1 MFCVHPTSNEALKG
15 SRFFDSP
22 KRHAVIAAGGVED
35 RPGDTAALL
44 GPTDLV
50 LAADGGYRLLQKLNL
65 TCDYLVGD
73 FDTLSAEEVESA
85 KQTGSVVRQFPA
97 DKAKSDLELAIEQAY
112 QAQTTMVTLIGALG
126 GEWDHCVA
134 NLLAPLSLC
143 AEYGMWAR
151 LLTSQAQIYL
161 TQGPVRLEAVGK
173 RVSLAA
179 LSESVEGLTLRGM
192 EYALDEARLRRTQ
205 TLGLANRVL
214 ASAATIDFRQGEL
227 LVTVLH

>member
-22 KRHAVIAAGGVED
+22 NRHAVIAAGGVEEG
-35 RPGDTAALL
+35 PGDTAALL

-50 LAADGGYRLLQKLNL
+50 LAADGGYRLLQKLDL
-65 TCDYLVGD
+65 ACDYLVGD
-73 FDTLSAEEVESA
+73 FDTLSREEVESA
-85 KQTGSVVRQFPA
+85 RQAGCVVRQFPA

-112 QAQTTMVTLIGALG
+112 QSGATQITFVGALG

-143 AEYGMWAR
+143 AEYGMWGR

-161 TQGPVRLEAVGK
+161 IQGPVRLEAMGK

-179 LSESVEGLTLRGM
+179 LSENVEGLTLRGL
-192 EYALDEARLRRTQ
+192 EYALDGARLRRAQ
-205 TLGLANRVL
+205 TLGLANRVVE
-214 ASAATIDFRQGEL
+214 STATIEFRQGEL

>member
-22 KRHAVIAAGGVED
+22 NRHAVIAAGGVEE

-44 GPTDLV
+44 GPIDLV
-50 LAADGGYRLLQKLNL
+50 LAAGGGYRLLQKLDL
-65 TCDYLVGD
+65 ACDYLVGD
-73 FDTLSAEEVESA
+73 FDTLSREEVESA
-85 KQTGSVVRQFPA
+85 RQTGCVVRQFPA

-112 QAQTTMVTLIGALG
+112 QSGATQITFVGALG

-143 AEYGMWAR
+143 AEYGMWGR

-161 TQGPVRLEAVGK
+161 TQGPVRLEAIGR

-179 LSESVEGLTLRGM
+179 LSESVEGLTLRGL
-192 EYALDEARLRRTQ
+192 EYALDEARLRRVQ
-205 TLGLANRVL
+205 TLGLANRVVE
-214 ASAATIDFRQGEL
+214 SVATIEFRQGEL

>member
-1 MFCVHPTSNEALKG
+1 M
-15 SRFFDSP
+15 
-22 KRHAVIAAGGVED
+22 IAAGGVED
-35 RPGDTAALL
+35 SPRDISSLL
-44 GPTDLV
+44 GPADLF

-65 TCDYLVGD
+65 DCDYLVGD
-73 FDTLSAEEVESA
+73 FDTLSTEEVESA
-85 KQTGSVVRQFPA
+85 RQAGCVVQQHPA

-112 QAQTTMVTLIGALG
+112 LSGATQITFVGALG

-143 AEYGMWAR
+143 SEYGMWGR

-161 TQGPVRLEAVGK
+161 TQGSVRLEALGR

-179 LSESVEGLTLRGM
+179 LSESVEGLTLKGM
-192 EYALDEARLRRTQ
+192 EYPLVEARLRRAQ
-205 TLGLANRVL
+205 TLGLANRVVE
-214 ASAATIDFRQGEL
+214 SAATIDFRQGEL